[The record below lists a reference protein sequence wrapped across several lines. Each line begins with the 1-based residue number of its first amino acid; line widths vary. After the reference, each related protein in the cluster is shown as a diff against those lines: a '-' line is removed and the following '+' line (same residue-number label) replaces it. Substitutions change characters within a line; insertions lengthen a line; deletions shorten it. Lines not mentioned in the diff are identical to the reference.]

1 MAFKKELILYIIFG
15 VLTTLVN
22 ILVYYFFT
30 KIILVNYII
39 SNILAWVFSVF
50 FAYVT
55 NRIWVFESKNENIIK
70 ECFLFFGGRLFSGV
84 VDTNIGPDVFDPY
97 GVPYPPMA
105 NPVFVLVYALEPN
118 THINVEESV
127 ISSISSAAAATVR
140 CGTIPENS
148 DIAMLSP

>member
-55 NRIWVFESKNENIIK
+55 NRIWVFESKNDNIIK
-70 ECFLFFGGRLFSGV
+70 ECFLFFGGRLF
-84 VDTNIGPDVFDPY
+84 
-97 GVPYPPMA
+97 
-105 NPVFVLVYALEPN
+105 LE
-118 THINVEESV
+118 
-127 ISSISSAAAATVR
+127 
-140 CGTIPENS
+140 
-148 DIAMLSP
+148 